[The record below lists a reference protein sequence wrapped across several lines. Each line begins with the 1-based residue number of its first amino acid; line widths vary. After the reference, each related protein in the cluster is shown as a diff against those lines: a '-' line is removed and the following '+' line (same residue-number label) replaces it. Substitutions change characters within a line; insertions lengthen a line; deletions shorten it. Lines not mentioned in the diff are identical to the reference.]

1 MAPHCGVPK
10 IEEGRASCSGSR
22 RISCDNGSSF
32 PEGLTR
38 EAGSRTIGQAIPGTR
53 RSAVCV
59 SHQLSLESAS
69 RRCVY
74 RFAHQRIRR
83 AAGCSAA
90 VVLDLVQVRRG
101 WIQIL
106 QVRHYVVI
114 GLPPLEGHKC
124 NAASTTSALC
134 TSHRPVTISLLRFFI
149 FWPSKDKL
157 ILHPALKYDLLV
169 HFTTNTRNVVSFS
182 LPGESNV

>member
-22 RISCDNGSSF
+22 RISCENGSSF

-59 SHQLSLESAS
+59 SVRRTSVTSGVCFTQVCLPFCTSEDTES
-69 RRCVY
+69 RRVFGGSGVGSWPGTK
-74 RFAHQRIRR
+74 RVDSDPLRP
-83 AAGCSAA
+83 
-90 VVLDLVQVRRG
+90 
-101 WIQIL
+101 
-106 QVRHYVVI
+106 YVVI
-114 GLPPLEGHKC
+114 GLPPIEGHKC
-124 NAASTTSALC
+124 SAASALC

-182 LPGESNV
+182 LPGESDV